1 MPLVEILVPSH
12 PATNVPAFLAKHW
25 KMVDNPDTDDLIS
38 WTEQGSSFL
47 IKTQSQFAKTLLPY
61 YYKHSNMASFVRQLN
76 MYGFHKVLSIQ
87 SGGLRGEARDQ
98 IEFAHSFFLR
108 GQEALLDKI
117 KRKSSGGG
125 KAAGG
130 AGTIKQEQP
139 IIITK
144 VEPADAGEH
153 ELVGELLSQ
162 LKEGQEEVD
171 GKLDSMRSE
180 NEALWGE
187 VLSLRQKHNQ
197 QQKIVNKLIQFLVA
211 LVQPRLGQGI
221 KRKYKQHGFPTQQ
234 TKLAIA
240 EGSTRS
246 AKEAKVDPEAG
257 PIIQEIAED
266 IRSCHLAPQPESQ
279 YRMVDPASVSP
290 SLLQIK
296 AEADLRS
303 HHNNILNTPPKEEF
317 DVDLSS
323 MQAELD
329 GLKELLGG
337 GVTLE
342 LDSSLVSSLLPDPAT
357 VPCPALPGLFDS
369 DTLLDIAQDDDP
381 NPATDLNRSLTWNS
395 KGDILD
401 LATDGIGLDQENLHT
416 DNTMESNENLDP
428 LAKMFFDYKAT

>member
-1 MPLVEILVPSH
+1 
-12 PATNVPAFLAKHW
+12 
-25 KMVDNPDTDDLIS
+25 
-38 WTEQGSSFL
+38 
-47 IKTQSQFAKTLLPY
+47 
-61 YYKHSNMASFVRQLN
+61 
-76 MYGFHKVLSIQ
+76 
-87 SGGLRGEARDQ
+87 
-98 IEFAHSFFLR
+98 
-108 GQEALLDKI
+108 
-117 KRKSSGGG
+117 
-125 KAAGG
+125 
-130 AGTIKQEQP
+130 
-139 IIITK
+139 

-266 IRSCHLAPQPESQ
+266 IRSCHLVPQPESQ

-303 HHNNILNTPPKEEF
+303 PAHHNNILNTPPKEEF

-369 DTLLDIAQDDDP
+369 DTLLDIAQEDDS

-395 KGDILD
+395 KVDILD

-416 DNTMESNENLDP
+416 DDTMESNENLDP
-428 LAKMFFDYKAT
+428 LAKMFFDYKTT